1 MKYLPLLYF
10 IVFYGVAFVGRTLV
24 VWRKTGINPY
34 KLSATDDVDGMM
46 SLYFRLMSFAS
57 FGAVVIYAFSDEL
70 YQYLAPIVWLQSP
83 VLVFLGVVLLC
94 AALIWIIAAQIQMG
108 NSWRIGIDSESKT
121 ELIQTGVFKLSRN
134 PIFLG
139 MRVIYVGYFL
149 FMPNAVTLVLLVLG
163 EALLQIQVRLEE
175 SHMKQLHPQE
185 YQQYFQTVR
194 RWL

>member
-10 IVFYGVAFVGRTLV
+10 IVFYSVAFVGRSLV

-34 KLSATDDVDGMM
+34 KLSASDDVAGMM
-46 SLYFRLMSFAS
+46 SLYFRLLSLAS
-57 FGAVVIYAFSDEL
+57 FGVVSVYAFSDEL
-70 YQYLAPIVWLQSP
+70 YQYLGPIGWLQHP
-83 VLVFLGVVLLC
+83 ILVYLGIFLLLV
-94 AALIWIIAAQIQMG
+94 ALIWVVVAQIQMG
-108 NSWRIGIDSESKT
+108 NSWRIGIDSEHKT
-121 ELIQTGVFKLSRN
+121 ELVQTGVFKLSRN

-149 FMPNAVTLVLLVLG
+149 FMPNAITLVLWVVG

-175 SHMKQLHPQE
+175 SHMKQQHSQD
-185 YQQYFQTVR
+185 YQQYLQTVR